1 MQKQNRA
8 FYNRRSARLRDYD
21 YSQAGLYF
29 VTICT
34 FQKACRFGEFR
45 GGTLILNELGKLVQ
59 EIWLHIPVSRSNTTL
74 DKFVVMPNHVHGII
88 GILENENTGK
98 CATATPSAKTLPSGS
113 LGATIGQFKSVVT
126 KQSRALPDP
135 PKPPIWQR
143 NYHEHIIRNETELN
157 EIRKYILE
165 NPAHWTNDDLYVD

>member
-1 MQKQNRA
+1 MLKQNRA
-8 FYNRRSARLRDYD
+8 FYSRRSVRLRDYD

-34 FQKACRFGEFR
+34 FQKACLFGEFR
-45 GGTLILNELGKLVQ
+45 GGKLILNELGKLVQ
-59 EIWLHIPVSRSNTTL
+59 KIWLQIPVSRANTTL

-88 GILENENTGK
+88 GILEDENTGK
-98 CATATPSAKTLPSGS
+98 CATVTSSTKTLPSGS

-126 KQSRALPDP
+126 KQSRALPYP
-135 PKPPIWQR
+135 PRPPIWQR
-143 NYHEHIIRNETELN
+143 NYYEHIIRNENELN

-165 NPAHWTNDDLYVD
+165 NPARWTNDDLYVD

>member
-1 MQKQNRA
+1 MQKHNRS
-8 FYNRRSARLRDYD
+8 FFNRRSLRLRDYD
-21 YSQAGLYF
+21 YTQAGLYF

-34 FQKACRFGEFR
+34 FQKACLFGKFR
-45 GGTLILNELGKLVQ
+45 GGKLILNELGRLVQ
-59 EIWLHIPVSRSNTTL
+59 KIWLQIPVSRANTTL
-74 DKFVVMPNHVHGII
+74 DKFVVMPNHMHGII
-88 GILENENTGK
+88 GIIENEDTGK
-98 CATATPSAKTLPSGS
+98 YDTVTPSAKTLPSGS

-135 PKPPIWQR
+135 PRPPIWQR
-143 NYHEHIIRNETELN
+143 NYYEHIIRNETELN